1 MSLLHNHRSVQFILI
16 LCFLWLTACD
26 QKNEYI
32 APPPPEVTVSQ
43 PVQQSVTEYIEFTGT
58 TQSVGVA
65 EVRAQA
71 SGILKSMH
79 FEPGLNVR
87 QGDLLFIIEPEL
99 YQAKLAAAQ
108 AELVS
113 AKAQLKRAQ
122 AELNRVDEL
131 IKKSFISKTEYLQLK
146 TERDV
151 AQATIG
157 LKSAAVQSAKIQLSY
172 TRVTAP
178 ISGRISRNAVDI
190 GNLVG
195 EGEATLLTTVTQYQ
209 PMYAYFHLNER
220 DLLRLMKLSSEK
232 AQQLGHNQEK
242 ELYQNLNIP
251 LFLGLADEEGYPHE
265 GELDFVES
273 ELNTS
278 TGTIE
283 LRGVFTNSEQPERL
297 IPGLFS
303 RLRLPVGKM
312 PNALLIN
319 ERAIGSDQS
328 GHYLLV
334 VNQENKVEKRLVT
347 LGQHL
352 DGMVVISKGIKAGD
366 KVIINGL
373 QKARPGSVV
382 NPTTASATAG

>member
-32 APPPPEVTVSQ
+32 PPPPPEVTVSQ

-79 FEPGLNVR
+79 FEPGLNVK

-122 AELNRVDEL
+122 AELNRADEL

-347 LGQHL
+347 LGQRL
-352 DGMVVISKGIKAGD
+352 NGMTVISKGIKADD

-382 NPTTASATAG
+382 NPQTASATAG

>member
-32 APPPPEVTVSQ
+32 PPPPPEVTVSQ

>member
-1 MSLLHNHRSVQFILI
+1 
-16 LCFLWLTACD
+16 
-26 QKNEYI
+26 
-32 APPPPEVTVSQ
+32 
-43 PVQQSVTEYIEFTGT
+43 
-58 TQSVGVA
+58 
-65 EVRAQA
+65 
-71 SGILKSMH
+71 MH